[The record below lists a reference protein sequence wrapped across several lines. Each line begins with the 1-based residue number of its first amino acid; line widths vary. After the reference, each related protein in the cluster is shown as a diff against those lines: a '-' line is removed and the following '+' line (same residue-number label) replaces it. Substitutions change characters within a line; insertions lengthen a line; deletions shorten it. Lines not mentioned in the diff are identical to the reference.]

1 MKNVLGT
8 AIGAAIDRRD
18 GDSGVKGAV
27 AGYAASGL
35 LKFTAKVA
43 TLAAL
48 GWGAVAVVRHARTRN
63 A

>member
-1 MKNVLGT
+1 MKNVVGT

-35 LKFTAKVA
+35 IKFTAKLA
-43 TLAAL
+43 ALAAL
-48 GWGAVAVVRHARTRN
+48 GWGAVAMARR
-63 A
+63 ARGAQ